1 VILLAM
7 VSLLVGALL
16 AQRFR
21 VMVLVPATAIVLGVA
36 VGTGVTHPHTVWSM
50 ILMVGTAATSM
61 QIGYLIIGSGVRH
74 VLAGVSSSRSSPVPS
89 ARYNAR

>member
-1 VILLAM
+1 MILLAM

-21 VMVLVPATAIVLGVA
+21 IMVLVPATTIMLGAV
-36 VGTGVTHPHTVWSM
+36 VGTGVAHAHTVWWM

-61 QIGYLIIGSGVRH
+61 QVGYLVVGSGVRH
-74 VLAGVSSSRSSPVPS
+74 VLAGVLSSRPSHVPS
-89 ARYNAR
+89 TRYNAR